1 MKQPKVSIVIPAFN
15 QSNYIEQAIQSVLAQ
30 SYPDWELIVVDDGST
45 DDTAARIASFTD
57 PRIRYIH
64 QQNKGLPGARNTG
77 IAQATGEYIA
87 FLDADD
93 AYHPEKLVLH
103 IAHLDQN
110 PTVGLSYS
118 ARVHIDQHGAPF
130 WIYRSSD
137 QVGLSDLV
145 LDFPFTIN
153 DFLIRRPL
161 VKAVGGFD
169 ESYRLHGEDR
179 DFYLRLALA
188 GCHFRGVNRA
198 LAYRR
203 LHAYRVFTRIPERID
218 IMLRALETAF
228 RNPRCPASVVELRKE
243 ASSKI
248 YLYWAY
254 QELAQEITALG
265 QQHLRQ
271 ALRLKPSSPD
281 EKIASLSRY
290 LAWASVSNN
299 EDHEQRLRVVLAQ
312 LPPELERITANA
324 DQIVAQGYLI
334 RGMREIIWG
343 RLTQARPHLRCAAR
357 LGGEITPI
365 WINMC
370 ADQVTAYEVEF
381 GAEATDLVLHNLVA
395 EIPQTR
401 GNLLRQL
408 QSKYAMN
415 RAFKLY
421 RSGAYAQARSNAWR
435 AIVHDPGLIAN
446 RGTLSVL
453 LRSFLMPGK
462 KQLSTT

>member
-1 MKQPKVSIVIPAFN
+1 
-15 QSNYIEQAIQSVLAQ
+15 
-30 SYPDWELIVVDDGST
+30 
-45 DDTAARIASFTD
+45 
-57 PRIRYIH
+57 
-64 QQNKGLPGARNTG
+64 
-77 IAQATGEYIA
+77 
-87 FLDADD
+87 
-93 AYHPEKLVLH
+93 
-103 IAHLDQN
+103 
-110 PTVGLSYS
+110 
-118 ARVHIDQHGAPF
+118 
-130 WIYRSSD
+130 
-137 QVGLSDLV
+137 
-145 LDFPFTIN
+145 
-153 DFLIRRPL
+153 
-161 VKAVGGFD
+161 
-169 ESYRLHGEDR
+169 
-179 DFYLRLALA
+179 
-188 GCHFRGVNRA
+188 
-198 LAYRR
+198 
-203 LHAYRVFTRIPERID
+203 
-218 IMLRALETAF
+218 
-228 RNPRCPASVVELRKE
+228 
-243 ASSKI
+243 
-248 YLYWAY
+248 
-254 QELAQEITALG
+254 
-265 QQHLRQ
+265 
-271 ALRLKPSSPD
+271 
-281 EKIASLSRY
+281 LSRY